1 MRFIEHYDALLLSSK
16 NSEKLL
22 NTDMDWIS
30 RKFSAGFQEFKERT
44 NVGGNY
50 EVFEIVN

>member
-1 MRFIEHYDALLLSSK
+1 
-16 NSEKLL
+16 
-22 NTDMDWIS
+22 MDWIS

-50 EVFEIVN
+50 EVFVIVN